1 MLALLLL
8 ALQAGN
14 VSARVLQAPLPE
26 EQRGAILTALS
37 AKDYTKIESL
47 LAAAASADA
56 AHGPEIYALLGAI
69 DFVGQRMPQAVQA
82 FRRSGSLPERDR
94 FTLAMALVSLGEIGE
109 ARAELTRLSSAR
121 PDQPLYFYWL
131 GRLDYDQRRYE
142 DAVAKLRRVVEMDPR
157 SSRGYD
163 NLGLSLDMLGRYE
176 EARSAFERAADL
188 NRRVAHPSAW
198 PPHNL
203 GSLLLRLDKLPEA
216 EAALRESLRFDPGFA
231 QAHYHLGRVLEK
243 AGRETAAI
251 GEYRQAISL
260 DASLP
265 EPCYSLGLLYRRLKR
280 SAEADAAFTEYN
292 RRKRGANLR
301 PAPSLAR

>member
-47 LAAAASADA
+47 LSTAAATDA
-56 AHGPEIYALLGAI
+56 VHGAEIYALLGAI
-69 DFVGQRMPQAVQA
+69 DFAGQRMRQAVQA

-94 FTLAMALVSLGEIGE
+94 FTLAMALVNLGELGE
-109 ARAELTRLSSAR
+109 ARAELEKLSSLR
-121 PDQPLYFYWL
+121 PEQPLYLYWL

-142 DAVAKLRRVVEMDPR
+142 DAVAKLRRVVELDPW

-176 EARSAFERAADL
+176 EARSAFEKAAEL

-203 GSLLLRLDKLPEA
+203 GSLLARLEKFPEA
-216 EAALRESLRFDPGFA
+216 EAALRESIGYDPSFA

-243 AGRETAAI
+243 TGREAAAAA
-251 GEYRQAISL
+251 EYRQAIALDSL
-260 DASLP
+260 LA

-280 SAEADAAFTEYN
+280 SAEADAAFAEYN
-292 RRKRGANLR
+292 RRK
-301 PAPSLAR
+301 ARSKGI